1 MSLGLLQ
8 SCGLS
13 YSVGKHVE
21 IRFVVKIVNIAV
33 YFDIIHSFIHFIQ
46 YMHCTTTKSTIRLSD
61 IFGFIALLR
70 T

>member
-21 IRFVVKIVNIAV
+21 IRFVVKIVNFAV
-33 YFDIIHSFIHFIQ
+33 YFDIIHSFILFSSRLGAHAYKKTKQ
-46 YMHCTTTKSTIRLSD
+46 YKPVKKKIKK
-61 IFGFIALLR
+61 
-70 T
+70 